1 MKGVP
6 QMSVRHPA
14 SMFRGRSDCEYPG
27 LIGMVMD
34 WREMAGR
41 PTVQGWNREDRWD
54 VYGGTWSGGRKF
66 DHKGFDDQQQWSG
79 TDPIR
84 GWVIAFC
91 WLMASCVE

>member
-1 MKGVP
+1 
-6 QMSVRHPA
+6 
-14 SMFRGRSDCEYPG
+14 
-27 LIGMVMD
+27 MD

-41 PTVQGWNREDRWD
+41 PTVQGWNHEDRWN
-54 VYGGTWSGGRKF
+54 VYGGAWSGGRKF